1 MKVHDSFYAV
11 ALLGAVL
18 VFGAVPSRAA
28 AQTSSLT
35 IVAPTNGTIGIYDR
49 VINGVL
55 LGGPL
60 TTCPTQCSRSGGTG
74 GGVVHILALPAPG
87 YKLAAYGGACAGWP
101 TDRTVGPTF
110 GICKLTVYTAT
121 VSATFVEVNPRARPV
136 VPAVRRP

>member
-1 MKVHDSFYAV
+1 MKVHYWFRAV
-11 ALLGAVL
+11 ALLGVVL
-18 VFGAVPSRAA
+18 ALVATPSRSA

-35 IVAPTNGTIGIYDR
+35 IVAPTNGTIAVYDR

-74 GGVVHILALPAPG
+74 GGVVHILAHPAPG
-87 YKLAAYGGACAGWP
+87 YKLAAYGGACLGWP

-110 GICKLTVYTAT
+110 GICQLTLYTAT
-121 VSATFVEVNPRARPV
+121 VSATFVEVNPRARPAAS
-136 VPAVRRP
+136 AVRRP